1 MPLCLLT
8 LLYEKLKQF
17 TIEKEKI
24 NVIRGRTPI
33 KRTHRKMIV
42 FFVVN
47 SQLFFKI
54 IERIKSVNCVKIF
67 VIFSVRTFDFAVV
80 PGSIGFDKFV

>member
-1 MPLCLLT
+1 M
-8 LLYEKLKQF
+8 
-17 TIEKEKI
+17 
-24 NVIRGRTPI
+24 
-33 KRTHRKMIV
+33 KRTHREMIV

-67 VIFSVRTFDFAVV
+67 VIFSVRTFDFDVV
-80 PGSIGFDKFV
+80 PESIRFDKFV